1 MQDYFKN
8 YTEVV
13 DQSLKEILSD
23 YNIGKDDGP
32 LVTYGK
38 TPAAFA
44 KFLENIKNG
53 KQVGPLITYSL
64 SGINIDHRQQML
76 GYGSLRVESGGYKIQ
91 RAPLVAT
98 LDYTIEINALT
109 EEQANIFSLEM
120 LMKAPFSGP
129 YATMRDGQWI
139 TFTIEEPNGKS
150 EVENEDM
157 VFKKT
162 LKLNIQRAYLDYTLK
177 ELHDN
182 IIGDIRFNIVSVEEK

>member
-1 MQDYFKN
+1 MQDIFKN

-13 DQSLKEILSD
+13 EQGLKDILSD

-32 LVTYGK
+32 YVAYGK

-44 KFLENIKNG
+44 KFLENIRNG
-53 KQVGPLITYSL
+53 KKVGPLITYTL
-64 SGINIDHRQQML
+64 SSVNINHNQQML
-76 GYGSLRVESGGYKIQ
+76 GFGSLRVESGGYIIQ
-91 RAPLVAT
+91 RPPLIAT

-109 EEQANIFSLEM
+109 EEEANIFSIEL
-120 LMKAPFSGP
+120 LMKAPFARP
-129 YATMRDGQWI
+129 YATMRDGQWV

-162 LKLNIQRAYLDYTLK
+162 LKLNIQRAYLDYTMK
-177 ELHDN
+177 EIKDR
-182 IIGDIRFNIVSVEEK
+182 IIGDIRLNVVSVEE

>member
-13 DQSLKEILSD
+13 DQSLKDILSD

-32 LVTYGK
+32 FIAYGK

-44 KFLENIKNG
+44 KFLENIRNG

-64 SGINIDHRQQML
+64 SGINIDHKQQML

-98 LDYTIEINALT
+98 LDYTIEIN
-109 EEQANIFSLEM
+109 
-120 LMKAPFSGP
+120 
-129 YATMRDGQWI
+129 
-139 TFTIEEPNGKS
+139 
-150 EVENEDM
+150 
-157 VFKKT
+157 VFYKK
-162 LKLNIQRAYLDYTLK
+162 I
-177 ELHDN
+177 
-182 IIGDIRFNIVSVEEK
+182 